1 MNNNRLYQLVTFAL
15 LSLAMGCNSNQEL
28 ADIAGKWKVVK
39 AEVDGY
45 SITHQ
50 YTHPKAA
57 WIYFDDNGSLLSG
70 RELSEHSGFWTLS
83 PGSSKLNIESS
94 SEQWDNTTWQMD
106 LIDSVLY
113 LKGTKKSNN
122 FTRKI
127 WFTPAD
133 TEIPPFRKFSKYDE
147 KLTGTWELLR
157 IKKNS
162 KLVGSRK
169 DQMNGTKPKITFLE
183 SGIYQSNLPGED
195 QASGHGVWDLN
206 EQEFTLSFFPF
217 NIGSNKRWDYSFTG
231 DLLRLSSIEGSGKES
246 MKWEWVWQKSLNDY
260 QDEL

>member
-1 MNNNRLYQLVTFAL
+1 MNNNRLYQLVTFIL
-15 LSLAMGCNSNQEL
+15 LSLAGCNSNHKGV
-28 ADIAGKWKVVK
+28 DIAGKWKVVK

-50 YTHPKAA
+50 YANPKTA
-57 WIYFDDNGSLLSG
+57 WIYFDKNGSLLSG

-83 PGSSKLNIESS
+83 PRSSKLNIESS

-133 TEIPPFRKFSKYDE
+133 SDIPPFRKFSKYDE

-162 KLVGSRK
+162 KLVDSGK
-169 DQMNGTKPKITFLE
+169 DQMMSTKPQITFLE
-183 SGIYQSNLPGED
+183 SGIYQSNLNGED
-195 QASGHGVWDLN
+195 EAPAHGVWDLN

-217 NIGSNKRWDYSFTG
+217 SLGSNKRWDYSFSG
-231 DLLRLSSIEGSGKES
+231 DLLRLSSIEGRGKES
-246 MKWEWVWQKSLNDY
+246 MKWEWIWQKSPSDYLN
-260 QDEL
+260 EL